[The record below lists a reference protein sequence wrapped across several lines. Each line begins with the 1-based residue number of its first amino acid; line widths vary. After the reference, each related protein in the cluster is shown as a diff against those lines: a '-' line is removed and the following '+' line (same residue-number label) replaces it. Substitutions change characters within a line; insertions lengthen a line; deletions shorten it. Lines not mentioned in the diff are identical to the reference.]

1 MSGPPRPRAT
11 SRSFEDK
18 YLRFR
23 SEAGEAFRAASGG
36 PIPNGWT
43 TQEQAEWMA
52 LALGLGERDRLLD
65 LGSGRG
71 WPGGLIAAR
80 TGAMLVS
87 VDVPAEALRQG
98 RERLR
103 KGLGDQVHQVCGD
116 GRMLPIGD
124 RHFSAVCHADVMC

>member
-1 MSGPPRPRAT
+1 MTGPSRPRAT

-36 PIPNGWT
+36 PVPNGWT
-43 TQEQAEWMA
+43 TQGQAQWMA
-52 LALGLGERDRLLD
+52 YALGLGEGDRLLD

-71 WPGGLIAAR
+71 WPGVLIAER
-80 TGAMLVS
+80 TGATLVS

-103 KGLGDQVHQVCGD
+103 EVLEDHVHQVCGD

-124 RHFSAVCHADVMC
+124 GHFSAVCHADVMC

>member
-1 MSGPPRPRAT
+1 V
-11 SRSFEDK
+11 D
-18 YLRFR
+18 
-23 SEAGEAFRAASGG
+23 
-36 PIPNGWT
+36 
-43 TQEQAEWMA
+43 
-52 LALGLGERDRLLD
+52 GLGSRAR
-65 LGSGRG
+65 
-71 WPGGLIAAR
+71 IAAR